1 MASGTKPVALV
12 TGARR
17 GMGAATCIALAGAG
31 YDIIAIDKELEGARE
46 TGHAVVAAGGDFDFR
61 FCDLADPEAV
71 AWISELA
78 WEIGGGVEAV
88 VNNAGVGTL
97 LRGDPLALAPE
108 SWERALAVNT
118 RAPFFLTQ
126 SLARRMVA
134 ADAPRRGPRGIVF
147 VTSVNAALASP
158 DRADY
163 CASKAALSMVARCF
177 ALRLAEDGIP
187 VFEVRPGVIRTAMT
201 EPVASATRSAS
212 PRAFPPSAAGARP
225 RTWRGPSRA
234 CSRAPSLSPPAT
246 PSMSMAGCISA
257 GFRLSSGLMLR
268 VGGARNALR
277 FLPCPTPL
285 RPCSNACWSS
295 MSPRRI

>member
-1 MASGTKPVALV
+1 MASGKRPVALV

-71 AWISELA
+71 ARIAELA

-97 LRGDPLALAPE
+97 VRGDLLELAPE

-126 SLARRMVA
+126 ALAKQMVA
-134 ADAPRRGPRGIVF
+134 AEAPRRGPRGIVF
-147 VTSVNAALASP
+147 VTSANAVLASP

-163 CASKAALSMVARCF
+163 SASKAALSMVARCF

-187 VFEVRPGVIRTAMT
+187 VYEVRPGVIRTAMT
-201 EPVASATRSAS
+201 EAVAERYSQRIAD
-212 PRAFPPSAAGARP
+212 G
-225 RTWRGPSRA
+225 
-234 CSRAPSLSPPAT
+234 LSPIRRWGEAEDVGRAVTGLLSGAIPFSTGDAFHVD
-246 PSMSMAGCISA
+246 GGLHI
-257 GFRLSSGLMLR
+257 GRL
-268 VGGARNALR
+268 
-277 FLPCPTPL
+277 
-285 RPCSNACWSS
+285 
-295 MSPRRI
+295 